1 MNANN
6 KVMPN
11 SLEAEQAVIASILI
25 DNAVAEEIISHLSAD
40 DFYQP
45 ANKVI
50 LSALHNLNKKGQ
62 ALDLVTLFSQL
73 TDENNIEKA
82 GGIEYISELVNN
94 VPNAA
99 NADKYIE
106 ILKEKAILRSL
117 ISAGSS
123 ISSLGYEVAEDVE
136 TLIDKA
142 QNITSSLGDTAN
154 IRRFVEP
161 ISSILERHQE
171 QLNKIQQEN
180 QFGNKDITGVPLKLL
195 IS

>member
-1 MNANN
+1 MNADN

-11 SLEAEQAVIASILI
+11 SLVAEQAVIASILI
-25 DNAVAEEIISHLSAD
+25 DNTVAEEIINYLNAD

-45 ANKVI
+45 AHKVI
-50 LSALHNLNKKGQ
+50 LSALQNLYRKGQ
-62 ALDLVTLFSQL
+62 ALDLITLFSQL

-123 ISSLGYEVAEDVE
+123 VSSLGYVVAEDVE

-142 QNITSSLGDTAN
+142 QNITSN
-154 IRRFVEP
+154 
-161 ISSILERHQE
+161 
-171 QLNKIQQEN
+171 
-180 QFGNKDITGVPLKLL
+180 
-195 IS
+195 

>member
-1 MNANN
+1 MNADN

-25 DNAVAEEIISHLSAD
+25 DNAVAEEIINHLQAD

-45 ANKVI
+45 AHKII
-50 LSALHNLNKKGQ
+50 LSALHNLYKKGQ

-117 ISAGSS
+117 IKYSRKT
-123 ISSLGYEVAEDVE
+123 SLV
-136 TLIDKA
+136 I
-142 QNITSSLGDTAN
+142 
-154 IRRFVEP
+154 
-161 ISSILERHQE
+161 
-171 QLNKIQQEN
+171 KI
-180 QFGNKDITGVPLKLL
+180 
-195 IS
+195 